1 MKLKTVSC
9 SLVVASLLLMSF
21 NLKGKKNPL
30 GLPRFFI
37 ENFAEIPSGKVLL
50 QGETREVS
58 SFYISN
64 HEVTNLEY
72 AEFVHYVKKS
82 GDVDLLA
89 KVEVDSTGWR
99 IPNAYCEPYVTY
111 YHNHPAY
118 ENYPVV
124 NVSHQA
130 AQAYCD
136 WLTQFNKAI
145 FEKNNP
151 GLEVIYKLPDHASW
165 KRAADGNHADPV
177 YSWAGVYLEN
187 AKGSKMAN
195 FNTLGAEH
203 IYFNEESGKYEVLQ
217 PGESKYSYQPRV
229 DNYDVTAP
237 VLSYPPSDF
246 GVYNLNGNVAEMID
260 VPGIAVGG
268 SWKSAGY
275 DIRNESIM
283 RYEKPN
289 PMVGF
294 RVMAIVKQK
303 N

>member
-1 MKLKTVSC
+1 
-9 SLVVASLLLMSF
+9 
-21 NLKGKKNPL
+21 
-30 GLPRFFI
+30 
-37 ENFAEIPSGKVLL
+37 
-50 QGETREVS
+50 
-58 SFYISN
+58 
-64 HEVTNLEY
+64 
-72 AEFVHYVKKS
+72 
-82 GDVDLLA
+82 
-89 KVEVDSTGWR
+89 
-99 IPNAYCEPYVTY
+99 
-111 YHNHPAY
+111 
-118 ENYPVV
+118 
-124 NVSHQA
+124 
-130 AQAYCD
+130 
-136 WLTQFNKAI
+136 
-145 FEKNNP
+145 
-151 GLEVIYKLPDHASW
+151 
-165 KRAADGNHADPV
+165 
-177 YSWAGVYLEN
+177 
-187 AKGSKMAN
+187 MAN